1 MYIFVAGDVTKS
13 ASVKALVD
21 AAVARHGKLD
31 VMVINAGWTH
41 RNQPAL
47 DVSN

>member
-1 MYIFVAGDVTKS
+1 M
-13 ASVKALVD
+13 KALVD

-31 VMVINAGWTH
+31 GEQRGWTT

-47 DVSN
+47 DVTRRDLTVATSA